1 MNFQKIILVIAT
13 LVLILL
19 LVLIGFTLSKS
30 KKSEAW
36 PPIVGACPDYWID
49 LSGNGESCF
58 NSHKLGKCNLPGD
71 GNDNN
76 NTMNFNQSPF
86 NTDTGNC
93 SKYKWAKN
101 CQVTWDGITSGVS
114 NPCDTSQPSS

>member
-19 LVLIGFTLSKS
+19 LVLIGFTLS
-30 KKSEAW
+30 EA
-36 PPIVGACPDYWID
+36 
-49 LSGNGESCF
+49 CF

-71 GNDNN
+71 GNANN

-86 NTDTGNC
+86 NTDTTNC
-93 SKYKWAKN
+93 SKYKWATN

-114 NPCDTSQPSS
+114 NPCDTSDTSSDT